1 MEMKRTLYLI
11 VTMLAVLAMALPV
24 QAQKWPERRQVR
36 RGNRAYER
44 LDYDRA
50 EARYRQAQELSD
62 SCFEAKFNLGDVLY
76 KQQRYDEAEKIFAAL
91 AADSTRSDLDRAHSF
106 YNLGNS
112 LFQQKRYQEAL
123 SAFKRSLRLNPADL
137 ETKYNYAYTKK
148 YIDDNQQGGGGGGDN
163 NQNQNNQNQ
172 DQNQQGGG
180 NDQNDQNQ
188 QGNNDQNNDQNP
200 NNENNNDQNNDNSDQ
215 NQRDQDRNGDGK
227 NDDQQNDQQDKND
240 QQGEGENDP
249 NDGDQNDQ
257 NGEGENDPNEGEND
271 PNQDPNQDPSEGNG
285 EGEPQ
290 PSGLSQN
297 DAERM
302 LDAIQGEEDKTRDKV
317 NAKVGHGVVRSGKNW

>member
-1 MEMKRTLYLI
+1 MLI
-11 VTMLAVLAMALPV
+11 AALALAIPA
-24 QAQKWPERRQVR
+24 QAQKWPERSRVR

-44 LDYDRA
+44 LDYGRA
-50 EARYRQAQELSD
+50 EERYQQALELSD
-62 SCFEAKFNLGDVLY
+62 TCFEAKFNLGDALY
-76 KQQRYDEAEKIFAAL
+76 KQQRYDEAEKIFTAL

-112 LFQQKRYQEAL
+112 LFQQKKYQEAL

-148 YIDDNQQGGGGGGDN
+148 YIEDNQQGGGGGGGDN

-172 DQNQQGGG
+172 DQNQQGDGQNDQQ
-180 NDQNDQNQ
+180 NDQNQDQNQ
-188 QGNNDQNNDQNP
+188 QGNDDRNKDQNQD
-200 NNENNNDQNNDNSDQ
+200 NENNNDQKDQNSDNNENQSDQ
-215 NQRDQDRNGDGK
+215 NQNDQDRDGDGE
-227 NDDQQNDQQDKND
+227 NDDQQGDNDRD
-240 QQGEGENDP
+240 QQGND
-249 NDGDQNDQ
+249 
-257 NGEGENDPNEGEND
+257 DPNEG
-271 PNQDPNQDPSEGNG
+271 NQDPNEQGGGQN
-285 EGEPQ
+285 EPQ

-317 NAKVGHGVVRSGKNW
+317 NAKVGQGVVRSGKNW

>member
-1 MEMKRTLYLI
+1 MKMKRTIYLM
-11 VTMLAVLAMALPV
+11 VMLIAALALAIPA
-24 QAQKWPERRQVR
+24 QAQKWPERSRVR

-44 LDYDRA
+44 LDYGRA
-50 EARYRQAQELSD
+50 EERYQQALELSD
-62 SCFEAKFNLGDVLY
+62 TCFEAKFNLGDALY
-76 KQQRYDEAEKIFAAL
+76 KQQRYDEAEKIFTAL

-112 LFQQKRYQEAL
+112 LFQQKKYQEAL

-148 YIDDNQQGGGGGGDN
+148 YIEDNQQGGGGNN

-172 DQNQQGGG
+172 DQNQQGDGQ
-180 NDQNDQNQ
+180 NDQQNDQNQ
-188 QGNNDQNNDQNP
+188 NQNQQGNDDQNKDQNQD
-200 NNENNNDQNNDNSDQ
+200 NENNNDQKDQNSDNKENQSDQ
-215 NQRDQDRNGDGK
+215 NQNDQDRDGDGE
-227 NDDQQNDQQDKND
+227 NDDQQGDNDRD
-240 QQGEGENDP
+240 QQGND
-249 NDGDQNDQ
+249 
-257 NGEGENDPNEGEND
+257 DPNEG
-271 PNQDPNQDPSEGNG
+271 NQDPNEQGGGQN
-285 EGEPQ
+285 EPQ

-317 NAKVGHGVVRSGKNW
+317 NAKVGQGVVRSGKNW

>member
-1 MEMKRTLYLI
+1 MKMKRTIYLM
-11 VTMLAVLAMALPV
+11 VMLIAALALAIPA
-24 QAQKWPERRQVR
+24 QAQKWPERSRVR

-44 LDYDRA
+44 LDYGRA
-50 EARYRQAQELSD
+50 EERYQQALELSD
-62 SCFEAKFNLGDVLY
+62 TCFEAKFNLGDALY
-76 KQQRYDEAEKIFAAL
+76 KQQRYDEAEKIFTAL

-112 LFQQKRYQEAL
+112 LFQQKKYQEAL

-148 YIDDNQQGGGGGGDN
+148 YIEDNQQGGGGGGDN

-172 DQNQQGGG
+172 DQNQQGDSQNDQQ
-180 NDQNDQNQ
+180 NDQNQDQNQ
-188 QGNNDQNNDQNP
+188 QGNDDQNKDQNQD
-200 NNENNNDQNNDNSDQ
+200 NENNNDQKDQNSDNNENQSDQ
-215 NQRDQDRNGDGK
+215 NQNDQDRDGDGE
-227 NDDQQNDQQDKND
+227 NDDQQGDNDRD
-240 QQGEGENDP
+240 QQGND
-249 NDGDQNDQ
+249 
-257 NGEGENDPNEGEND
+257 DPNEGD
-271 PNQDPNQDPSEGNG
+271 QDPNEQGGGQN
-285 EGEPQ
+285 EPQ

-317 NAKVGHGVVRSGKNW
+317 NAKVGQGVVRSGKNW

>member
-1 MEMKRTLYLI
+1 MLI
-11 VTMLAVLAMALPV
+11 AALALAIPA
-24 QAQKWPERRQVR
+24 QAQKWPERSRVR

-44 LDYDRA
+44 LDYGRA
-50 EARYRQAQELSD
+50 EERYQQALELSD
-62 SCFEAKFNLGDVLY
+62 TCFEAKFNLGDALY
-76 KQQRYDEAEKIFAAL
+76 KQQRYDEAEKIFTAL

-112 LFQQKRYQEAL
+112 LFQQKKYQEAL

-148 YIDDNQQGGGGGGDN
+148 YIEDNQQGGGGNN

-172 DQNQQGGG
+172 DQNQQGDGQNDQQ
-180 NDQNDQNQ
+180 NDQNQDQNQ
-188 QGNNDQNNDQNP
+188 QGNDDQNKDQNQDNENHNDQKDQNSD
-200 NNENNNDQNNDNSDQ
+200 NNENQSDQ
-215 NQRDQDRNGDGK
+215 NQNDQDRDGDGE
-227 NDDQQNDQQDKND
+227 NDDQQGDNDRD
-240 QQGEGENDP
+240 QQGND
-249 NDGDQNDQ
+249 
-257 NGEGENDPNEGEND
+257 DPNEG
-271 PNQDPNQDPSEGNG
+271 NQDPNEQGGGQN
-285 EGEPQ
+285 EPQ

-317 NAKVGHGVVRSGKNW
+317 NAKVGQGVVRSGKNW

>member
-1 MEMKRTLYLI
+1 MLI
-11 VTMLAVLAMALPV
+11 AALALAIPA
-24 QAQKWPERRQVR
+24 QAQKWPERSRVR

-44 LDYDRA
+44 LDYGRA
-50 EARYRQAQELSD
+50 EERYQQALELCD
-62 SCFEAKFNLGDVLY
+62 TCFEAKFNLGDALY
-76 KQQRYDEAEKIFAAL
+76 KQQRYDEAEKIFTAL

-112 LFQQKRYQEAL
+112 LFQQKKYQEAL

-148 YIDDNQQGGGGGGDN
+148 YIEDNQQGGGGGGDN
-163 NQNQNNQNQ
+163 NQNQDNQNQ

-180 NDQNDQNQ
+180 QNDQQNDQNQDQNQ
-188 QGNNDQNNDQNP
+188 QGNDDQNKDQNQD
-200 NNENNNDQNNDNSDQ
+200 NENNNDQKDQNSDNNENQSDQ
-215 NQRDQDRNGDGK
+215 NQNDQDRDGDGE
-227 NDDQQNDQQDKND
+227 NDDQQGDNDRD
-240 QQGEGENDP
+240 QQGND
-249 NDGDQNDQ
+249 
-257 NGEGENDPNEGEND
+257 DPNEGD
-271 PNQDPNQDPSEGNG
+271 QDPNEGGGQN
-285 EGEPQ
+285 EPQ

-317 NAKVGHGVVRSGKNW
+317 NAKVGQGVVRSGKNW

>member
-1 MEMKRTLYLI
+1 MKMKRTLYLI
-11 VTMLAVLAMALPV
+11 VTLLVALVFSLPA

-62 SCFEAKFNLGDVLY
+62 SCFEAKFNLGDALY

-112 LFQQKRYQEAL
+112 LFQQKKYQEAL

-180 NDQNDQNQ
+180 NDQNKDQNQ
-188 QGNNDQNNDQNP
+188 

-215 NQRDQDRNGDGK
+215 NQGDQDRNGDGK
-227 NDDQQNDQQDKND
+227 NDDQQDDQQDKND

-249 NDGDQNDQ
+249 NKGDQNDQ
-257 NGEGENDPNEGEND
+257 QGEGENDPNDGDQNGEND
-271 PNQDPNQDPSEGNG
+271 PNQNPNQNPNEGNG

>member
-1 MEMKRTLYLI
+1 MLI
-11 VTMLAVLAMALPV
+11 AALALAIPA
-24 QAQKWPERRQVR
+24 QAQKWPERSRVR

-44 LDYDRA
+44 LDYGRA
-50 EARYRQAQELSD
+50 EERYQQALELCD
-62 SCFEAKFNLGDVLY
+62 TCFEAKFNLGDALY

-112 LFQQKRYQEAL
+112 LFQQKKYQEAL

-148 YIDDNQQGGGGGGDN
+148 YIEDNQQGGGGGGDN

-172 DQNQQGGG
+172 DPNQQGGG
-180 NDQNDQNQ
+180 QNDQQNDQNQDQNQ
-188 QGNNDQNNDQNP
+188 QGNDDQNKDQNQD
-200 NNENNNDQNNDNSDQ
+200 NENNNDQKDQNSDNNENQSDQ
-215 NQRDQDRNGDGK
+215 NQNDQDRDGDGE
-227 NDDQQNDQQDKND
+227 NDDQQGDNDRDQQDND
-240 QQGEGENDP
+240 
-249 NDGDQNDQ
+249 
-257 NGEGENDPNEGEND
+257 DPNEGD
-271 PNQDPNQDPSEGNG
+271 QDPNEQGGGQN
-285 EGEPQ
+285 EPQ

-317 NAKVGHGVVRSGKNW
+317 NAKVGQGVVRSGKNW

>member
-1 MEMKRTLYLI
+1 MKMKRTLYLI
-11 VTMLAVLAMALPV
+11 VTLLVALVFSLPA

-62 SCFEAKFNLGDVLY
+62 SCFEAKFNLGDALY

-112 LFQQKRYQEAL
+112 LFQQKKYQEAL

-180 NDQNDQNQ
+180 NDQNKDQNQ
-188 QGNNDQNNDQNP
+188 

-215 NQRDQDRNGDGK
+215 NQGDQDRNGDGK
-227 NDDQQNDQQDKND
+227 NDDQQDDQQKN
-240 QQGEGENDP
+240 E
-249 NDGDQNDQ
+249 QNAQ
-257 NGEGENDPNEGEND
+257 FKFF
-271 PNQDPNQDPSEGNG
+271 
-285 EGEPQ
+285 
-290 PSGLSQN
+290 
-297 DAERM
+297 RC
-302 LDAIQGEEDKTRDKV
+302 EEDENYEHINTDSFV
-317 NAKVGHGVVRSGKNW
+317 NYSLVY

>member
-1 MEMKRTLYLI
+1 MLIATLA
-11 VTMLAVLAMALPV
+11 LAIPA
-24 QAQKWPERRQVR
+24 QAQKWPERSRVR

-44 LDYDRA
+44 LDYGRA
-50 EARYRQAQELSD
+50 EERYQQALELCD
-62 SCFEAKFNLGDVLY
+62 TCFEAKFNLGDALY
-76 KQQRYDEAEKIFAAL
+76 KQQRYDEAEKIFTAL

-112 LFQQKRYQEAL
+112 LFQQKKYQEAL

-148 YIDDNQQGGGGGGDN
+148 YIEDNQQGGGGGGDN

-180 NDQNDQNQ
+180 QNDQQNDQNQDQNQ
-188 QGNNDQNNDQNP
+188 QGNDDQNKDQNQD
-200 NNENNNDQNNDNSDQ
+200 NENNNDQKDQNSDNNENQSDQ
-215 NQRDQDRNGDGK
+215 NQNDQDRDGDGE
-227 NDDQQNDQQDKND
+227 NDDQQGDNDRD
-240 QQGEGENDP
+240 QQGND
-249 NDGDQNDQ
+249 
-257 NGEGENDPNEGEND
+257 DPNEGD
-271 PNQDPNQDPSEGNG
+271 QDPNEQGGGQN
-285 EGEPQ
+285 EPQ

-317 NAKVGHGVVRSGKNW
+317 NAKVGQGVVRSGKNW

>member
-1 MEMKRTLYLI
+1 MVMLI
-11 VTMLAVLAMALPV
+11 AALALAIPA
-24 QAQKWPERRQVR
+24 QAQKWPERSRVR

-50 EARYRQAQELSD
+50 EERYQQALELSD
-62 SCFEAKFNLGDVLY
+62 TCFEAKFNLGDALY
-76 KQQRYDEAEKIFAAL
+76 KQQRYDEAEKIFTAL

-112 LFQQKRYQEAL
+112 LFQQKKYQEAL

-148 YIDDNQQGGGGGGDN
+148 YIEDNQQGGGGGGDN
-163 NQNQNNQNQ
+163 NQNQDNQNQDQQGDGQNDQQNDQNQ
-172 DQNQQGGG
+172 DQNQQG
-180 NDQNDQNQ
+180 NDDQNKDQNQ
-188 QGNNDQNNDQNP
+188 D
-200 NNENNNDQNNDNSDQ
+200 NENNNDQKDQNSDNNENQSDQ
-215 NQRDQDRNGDGK
+215 NQNDQDRDGDGE
-227 NDDQQNDQQDKND
+227 NDDQQGDNDRD
-240 QQGEGENDP
+240 QQGN
-249 NDGDQNDQ
+249 
-257 NGEGENDPNEGEND
+257 NDPNEGD
-271 PNQDPNQDPSEGNG
+271 QDPNEQSGGQN
-285 EGEPQ
+285 EPQ

-317 NAKVGHGVVRSGKNW
+317 NAKVGQGVVRSGKNW

>member
-1 MEMKRTLYLI
+1 MKMKRTLYLI
-11 VTMLAVLAMALPV
+11 VTLLVALVFSLPA

-62 SCFEAKFNLGDVLY
+62 SCFEAKFNLGDALY

-112 LFQQKRYQEAL
+112 LFQQKKYQEAL

-180 NDQNDQNQ
+180 NDQNKDQNQ
-188 QGNNDQNNDQNP
+188 

-249 NDGDQNDQ
+249 NKGDQNDQ
-257 NGEGENDPNEGEND
+257 QGDGENDPNDGDQNGEND
-271 PNQDPNQDPSEGNG
+271 PNKDPNEGNG

>member
-1 MEMKRTLYLI
+1 MKMKRTLYLM
-11 VTMLAVLAMALPV
+11 VMLIAALALAIPA
-24 QAQKWPERRQVR
+24 QAQKWPERSRVR

-44 LDYDRA
+44 LDYGRA
-50 EARYRQAQELSD
+50 EERYQQALELSD
-62 SCFEAKFNLGDVLY
+62 TCFEAKFNLGDALY

-112 LFQQKRYQEAL
+112 LFQQKKYQEAL

-180 NDQNDQNQ
+180 NDQNKDQNQ
-188 QGNNDQNNDQNP
+188 

-249 NDGDQNDQ
+249 NQ
-257 NGEGENDPNEGEND
+257 D
-271 PNQDPNQDPSEGNG
+271 PNQDPNEGNG

>member
-1 MEMKRTLYLI
+1 MKRTLYLI
-11 VTMLAVLAMALPV
+11 FTLSIALFMAAEA
-24 QAQKWPERRQVR
+24 QAQKWPERSRVR

-50 EARYRQAQELSD
+50 AERYQQAIELSD
-62 SCFEAKFNLGDVLY
+62 SCFEAKFNLGDALY
-76 KQQRYDEAEKIFAAL
+76 KQQRYDEAEKVFAAL

-112 LFQQKRYQEAL
+112 LFQQKKYQEAL

-163 NQNQNNQNQ
+163 NQNQNQ
-172 DQNQQGGG
+172 DQNQQNNQGGG
-180 NDQNDQNQ
+180 DNQ
-188 QGNNDQNNDQNP
+188 QDQNNDQNNDQNDQQ
-200 NNENNNDQNNDNSDQ
+200 NDQNKSDDQQGDGDQNKDQNDQNNNKNDDPNKDQ
-215 NQRDQDRNGDGK
+215 
-227 NDDQQNDQQDKND
+227 NDDQQN
-240 QQGEGENDP
+240 GEGDDERD
-249 NDGDQNDQ
+249 DKGD
-257 NGEGENDPNEGEND
+257 
-271 PNQDPNQDPSEGNG
+271 QDPSQDPQQGDG
-285 EGEPQ
+285 DGEPQ

-317 NAKVGHGVVRSGKNW
+317 NAKVGQGVVRSGKNW

>member
-1 MEMKRTLYLI
+1 M
-11 VTMLAVLAMALPV
+11 VVVALTV
-24 QAQKWPERRQVR
+24 ATEAQAQKWPERSRVR

-50 EARYRQAQELSD
+50 EERYREAIELSD
-62 SCFEAKFNLGDVLY
+62 TCFEAKFNMGDALY
-76 KQQRYDEAEKIFAAL
+76 KQQRFDEAEKLFTAL
-91 AADSTRSDLDRAHSF
+91 AADSTRSDLERAHSY

-123 SAFKRSLRLNPADL
+123 AAYKRSLRLNPDDL

-163 NQNQNNQNQ
+163 NQNQNDQNQ

-180 NDQNDQNQ
+180 NDQNDQNK
-188 QGNNDQNNDQNP
+188 DQNNDQQ
-200 NNENNNDQNNDNSDQ
+200 NDQNDQ
-215 NQRDQDRNGDGK
+215 NQQGDG
-227 NDDQQNDQQDKND
+227 DQNK
-240 QQGEGENDP
+240 
-249 NDGDQNDQ
+249 DQNDQ
-257 NGEGENDPNEGEND
+257 NGDQNQDQNDDPNKDQND
-271 PNQDPNQDPSEGNG
+271 GQDDQNGDQNEDQGDDQSEGSNDDEQDEQSNG
-285 EGEPQ
+285 GEQPQ

-317 NAKVGHGVVRSGKNW
+317 NAKVGHGVVKSGKNW

>member
-1 MEMKRTLYLI
+1 MKMKRTLYLI
-11 VTMLAVLAMALPV
+11 VTLLVALAFSLPA
-24 QAQKWPERRQVR
+24 QAQKWPERSRVR

-44 LDYDRA
+44 LDYGRA
-50 EARYRQAQELSD
+50 EERYQQALELCD
-62 SCFEAKFNLGDVLY
+62 TCFEAKFNLGDALY
-76 KQQRYDEAEKIFAAL
+76 KQQRYDEAEKIFTAL

-112 LFQQKRYQEAL
+112 LFQQKKYQEAL

-148 YIDDNQQGGGGGGDN
+148 YIEDNQQGGGGGSDN

-172 DQNQQGGG
+172 DQNQQGDGQNDQQ
-180 NDQNDQNQ
+180 NDQNQDQNQ
-188 QGNNDQNNDQNP
+188 QGNDDQNKDQNQD
-200 NNENNNDQNNDNSDQ
+200 NENNNDQKDQNSDNNEDQSDQ
-215 NQRDQDRNGDGK
+215 NQNDQDRDGDGE
-227 NDDQQNDQQDKND
+227 NDDQQGDNDRD
-240 QQGEGENDP
+240 QQGND
-249 NDGDQNDQ
+249 
-257 NGEGENDPNEGEND
+257 DPNEGD
-271 PNQDPNQDPSEGNG
+271 QDPNEQGGGQN
-285 EGEPQ
+285 EPQ

-317 NAKVGHGVVRSGKNW
+317 NAKVGQGVVRSGKNW